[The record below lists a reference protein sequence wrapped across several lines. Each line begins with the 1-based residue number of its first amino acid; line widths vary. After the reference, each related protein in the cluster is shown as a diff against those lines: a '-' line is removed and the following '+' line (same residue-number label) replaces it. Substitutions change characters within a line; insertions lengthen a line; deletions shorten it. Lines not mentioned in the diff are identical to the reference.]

1 MTVSKTAFGG
11 NEVVSILKRA
21 GPQSSVDEIA
31 AIFTVPSLGM
41 PSVMNPRYDV
51 ALGTNV
57 SVQPKTKT
65 PAWWQQEDWMAVW
78 LGGFFLVAVLLGLRL
93 PLPAFKWSDSASL
106 GTIASSGVLGQLA
119 LICGIYLAT
128 SLPGAVAL
136 GAKAG
141 RYVTGFPF
149 VFVLAW
155 LAQVAAGNATA
166 NYWGIE
172 YVIFALI
179 LGLFVSNVIGRPA
192 WLQEAVRTEYYI
204 KTGLVIMGATILF
217 QEIMTAG
224 ALGCSRRWRLSL

>member
-1 MTVSKTAFGG
+1 
-11 NEVVSILKRA
+11 
-21 GPQSSVDEIA
+21 
-31 AIFTVPSLGM
+31 
-41 PSVMNPRYDV
+41 
-51 ALGTNV
+51 
-57 SVQPKTKT
+57 
-65 PAWWQQEDWMAVW
+65 MAVW

-106 GTIASSGVLGQLA
+106 RTIASSGVLGQLA

-179 LGLFVSNVIGRPA
+179 LGLYCQQCDWGTCMAAGGSPDRVLHQNGPRDHGGHHSVSGDYDR
-192 WLQEAVRTEYYI
+192 
-204 KTGLVIMGATILF
+204 
-217 QEIMTAG
+217 G
-224 ALGCSRRWRLSL
+224 ALGMLQAVAVVIVIWYLTFWLAKRLRLDDEFAAISPRLFPFAVYRPPSQRAAPYKAIDGSSATSRH

>member
-1 MTVSKTAFGG
+1 
-11 NEVVSILKRA
+11 
-21 GPQSSVDEIA
+21 
-31 AIFTVPSLGM
+31 
-41 PSVMNPRYDV
+41 
-51 ALGTNV
+51 
-57 SVQPKTKT
+57 
-65 PAWWQQEDWMAVW
+65 MAVW
-78 LGGFFLVAVLLGLRL
+78 LGGFFLIAVLLGLRL

-106 GTIASSGVLGQLA
+106 GTIANSAVVGQLA
-119 LICGIYLAT
+119 VICVIYLVT

-136 GAKAG
+136 GANAR

-149 VFVLAW
+149 VFLLAW

-179 LGLFVSNVIGRPA
+179 LGLFVSNVIGVPV

-224 ALGCSRRWRLSL
+224 ALGMLQALAVVIVIWYLISGSRSGCASTMSSERSSPRLYPSAAYRPPSQRAVLYKAIGGSSATSRP